1 MQNQQNTV
9 DIKKYAVNFTR
20 ARANLLAVVAF
31 TVVNIILAA
40 TGSDWMFLFSA
51 TIPLMITHLFA
62 GIAFVAGGG
71 ILVIGVVL
79 ALLCAGVYF
88 LFWALSKRW
97 RVFILV
103 ALIIFAIDTLV
114 FLFVVLGI
122 GGAGDIINL
131 AFSGWV
137 LYYLIIGTI
146 AWAKLS
152 NVNESDIVAVQ
163 NAVANEEANAALG
176 EIAPGGSAQTIVDDT
191 EYDSV
196 NANIAVTRKKSFVGS
211 AIKFYCVVNMSKQQF
226 EQHIAGQSKI
236 TLKLKDEYLNNSIAP
251 LKNGQTV
258 TMNSTRTP
266 SSLFV
271 VAFTSTGRVYS
282 NFETVQLR
290 NNETA
295 PFSVTMKMGM
305 SENSITLTREG

>member
-20 ARANLLAVVAF
+20 SRHALGSIVAF
-31 TVVNIILAA
+31 TLINIILAA
-40 TGSDWMFLFSA
+40 TGSGWLFLFSA
-51 TIPLMITHLFA
+51 MIPLEI
-62 GIAFVAGGG
+62 FVFFDAIG
-71 ILVIGVVL
+71 LVGVGLVV
-79 ALLCAGVYF
+79 ALLGTGIYF
-88 LFWALSKRW
+88 AFWLLAKKY
-97 RVFILV
+97 RVFMLV
-103 ALIIFAIDTLV
+103 ALIIFAIDT
-114 FLFVVLGI
+114 FLFLLLVLGF
-122 GGAGDIINL
+122 GDFGHIINL
-131 AFSGWV
+131 AFSGWI

-152 NVNESDIVAVQ
+152 NVNESDIAAVQ